1 MISGES
7 GVVPLALGG
16 AGLLASGDPLA
27 LPLPQYSRV
36 QSPARPSADGDGGG
50 SLGAGE
56 VSPWSGPDEKAGATD
71 PQYGVRRKGRWCR
84 GRDRRLVLDWAVGR
98 GVREGDVAAAVKQ
111 GWVSVLMCHMCVL

>member
-16 AGLLASGDPLA
+16 AGLLASGDLLA

-56 VSPWSGPDEKAGATD
+56 VSPWSGPDEKAGATG
-71 PQYGVRRKGRWCR
+71 PQYGRVER
-84 GRDRRLVLDWAVGR
+84 GAGAGGGT
-98 GVREGDVAAAVKQ
+98 GV
-111 GWVSVLMCHMCVL
+111 SF